1 MIVTRV
7 PSGIPGLDTAL
18 QGGIPVNSAL
28 ALRGEASNYCEAFQQ
43 QFIIEGL
50 KHGSPGIYCCVSRPV
65 ATVIRSMRHQ
75 GFDLKDYIAND
86 ELVFLDC
93 YSAHKRT
100 SIAGVDADVQ
110 KKIITVS
117 DVDDEKIL
125 QNGLA
130 TAVER
135 VPNIKGV
142 RAVCENV
149 PGSLTSKSPID
160 IMRWGRRSF
169 GDLRSFQ
176 TIVLHTF
183 PHGIRE
189 ELFTMMANDLDG
201 VFELKVER
209 GMDRVRYYLSIPK
222 MRMTVLPPKMHEL
235 DINNGVVTLKTI
247 QKIT

>member
-28 ALRGEASNYCEAFQQ
+28 ALRAEPSNYCEAFQQ
-43 QFIIEGL
+43 QFVVEGL
-50 KHGSPGIYCCVSRPV
+50 KHGSPAIFCCMSRPV
-65 ATVIRSMRHQ
+65 ATVINSMRHQ
-75 GFDLKDYIAND
+75 GFDVREHISND

-100 SIAGVDADVQ
+100 SIAGVDEELRR
-110 KKIITVS
+110 KIITVS

-149 PGSLTSKSPID
+149 PGSLTAKAPID
-160 IMRWGRRSF
+160 MMRWGRRAF

-176 TIVLHTF
+176 TVVLHTF
-183 PHGIRE
+183 PSGVRE
-189 ELFTMMANDLDG
+189 ELFAMMASDFDG
-201 VFELKVER
+201 VFDLRVDR
-209 GMDRVRYYLSIPK
+209 GQDRVRYYLSIPK

>member
-18 QGGIPVNSAL
+18 QGGVPVNSAL

-43 QFIIEGL
+43 QFVIEGL
-50 KHGSPGIYCCVSRPV
+50 KHGSPAIFCCMSRPV
-65 ATVIRSMRHQ
+65 ATVINSMRHQ
-75 GFDLKDYIAND
+75 GFDVKEQIAND
-86 ELVFLDC
+86 MLVFLDC

-100 SIAGVDADVQ
+100 SVAGVDDELR
-110 KKIITVS
+110 KKIVTVS
-117 DVDDEKIL
+117 DADDEKIL

-130 TAVER
+130 TAVES

-149 PGSLTSKSPID
+149 PAALTSKAPRD
-160 IMRWGRRSF
+160 MMRWGRRAF

-176 TIVLHTF
+176 AVVLHTF
-183 PHGIRE
+183 PAGIRDD
-189 ELFTMMANDLDG
+189 LFTLMASDFDG
-201 VFELKVER
+201 VFDLRVDR
-209 GMDRVRYYLSIPK
+209 GQDRVRYYLSIPK

-235 DINNGVVTLKTI
+235 DINNGIVTLKTI